1 MKHLKSTSQN
11 LKELFEQTITV
22 RFIAEPLRSFDVNSE
37 ASKIR
42 SFMEQ
47 QGYDV
52 IGIRRNGLIIG
63 YVTKEKLSDRAVI
76 PEDICYF
83 TETELVDDTA
93 NLVEVFKMLRTRPQI
108 YVKYLNEVCGIVTKG
123 DLQKAPVRMW
133 LFGSVSFLE
142 MQLLRV
148 IRGCYPNES
157 WKVYL
162 KDKRLEM
169 ARKLF
174 EDRKA
179 KNEEIDLADCL
190 QFCDKIDI
198 LESISKIKMHAGI
211 TPQRPVKALLNKA
224 KDLRDNLAHAQDI
237 ITGRWPEIAETMEGI
252 ESLLE
257 DLEKIDFSASGAVEV
272 ESR

>member
-133 LFGSVSFLE
+133 LFGLVSFLE

-174 EDRKA
+174 ENRKA

-198 LESISKIKMHAGI
+198 LESSSKIKMHAGI

-272 ESR
+272 DSR